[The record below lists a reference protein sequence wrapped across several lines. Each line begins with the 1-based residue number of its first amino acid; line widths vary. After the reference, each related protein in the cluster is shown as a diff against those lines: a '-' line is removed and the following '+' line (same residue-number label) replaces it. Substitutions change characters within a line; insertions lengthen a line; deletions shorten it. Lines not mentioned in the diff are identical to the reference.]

1 MKVTTIKL
9 TFETKQ
15 KLSDLGKKG
24 MTYEQIIN
32 NLITDT
38 QKDDVNA
45 ETDTQ

>member
-32 NLITDT
+32 NLITDD

-45 ETDTQ
+45 ETKPQ